1 MVAVGGVFFKNWNH
15 ELKRVD
21 LLHPD
26 GVTKSN
32 FETTIITGE
41 NGSNKSTLLS
51 QLVNSLASR
60 AKSETDSEPLNTRLN
75 PDEHQVF
82 CISGSSS
89 DRFPQKELPG
99 GKRSPVDIPNYTYVG
114 QRVGNNLL
122 SRKAPLETMLAFA
135 LTPRAAERCGRQFFI
150 DAHTHAGIHPSVVY
164 TLRVRGTARNSE
176 LKDISED
183 FREQLRRITPEDDEL
198 GYSRRRYLNLSHA
211 MAQSVLNEYSPE
223 EFLALQNLVQ
233 NRKPSRYLVTLDTTG
248 AHCEDISPS
257 TLRLGLLLDMFVLV
271 SAEVS
276 AVRSDAKFSVF
287 ELSSGEYHMFSTI
300 LALGLG
306 LDEKSVLLIDEPE
319 NNLHPQWQRDL
330 MGTVF
335 DICAE
340 VMTEG
345 HAIVCTHSPLI
356 VGSAPE
362 GSTIVSMTSEDS
374 QMSVVSYGASA
385 DELLLAQFGVGSSRN
400 RVVVDTVQQAVS
412 YVERG
417 EFDSPRFE
425 ALIPELRNIRSALTP
440 MDPMI
445 MVIDALLDEESLQ

>member
-1 MVAVGGVFFKNWNH
+1 MVAVGGVFFENWNH
-15 ELKRVD
+15 ELKWVD

-26 GVTKSN
+26 SAPESN

-51 QLVNSLASR
+51 QLVNSLATR
-60 AKSETDSEPLNTRLN
+60 AKSGTDSEPLNAHLN

-99 GKRSPVDIPNYTYVG
+99 GKRSPFDIPNYTYVG

-135 LTPRAAERCGRQFFI
+135 LTPRAAERCGRQFFM
-150 DAHTHAGIHPSVVY
+150 DAHAHAGIHPSVVY
-164 TLRVRGTARNSE
+164 TLRFRDTSQNSR
-176 LKDISED
+176 LKEVSED
-183 FREQLRRITPEDDEL
+183 FREQLSRITPEDDEL
-198 GYSRRRYLNLSHA
+198 GYSRRRYLDLSHA

-223 EFLALQNLVQ
+223 EFLALQNLIQ
-233 NRKPSRYLVTLDTTG
+233 NRKSSRYLVTLDTTG
-248 AHCEDISPS
+248 AHCKDISSS
-257 TLRLGLLLDMFVLV
+257 TLRLGLLLDIFVLA

-276 AVRSDAKFSVF
+276 AIRSDAKFSVF

-300 LALGLG
+300 LALGFG

-319 NNLHPQWQRDL
+319 NNLHPQWQRDM

-335 DICAE
+335 DICAD
-340 VMTEG
+340 VMTDG
-345 HAIVCTHSPLI
+345 HVIVCTHSPLI
-356 VGSAPE
+356 VASAPE
-362 GSTIVSMTSEDS
+362 GATIVSMTYEDS
-374 QMSVVSYGASA
+374 QMSVVSYGAST

-417 EFDSPRFE
+417 DFDNPRFE
-425 ALIPELRNIRSALTP
+425 ALIPELRNIRSALKP
-440 MDPMI
+440 MDPI
-445 MVIDALLDEESLQ
+445 VIVIDALLDEGSLQ